1 MDLTTPLEALL
12 TQLEA
17 AGLFASMDPAAVN
30 TPGGWLAIDEL
41 RVHNVAGNLQL
52 RCSLYLITDDTDPLR
67 AVAKLAELHT
77 TALTVLTPDGP
88 VLTQGVV
95 LPDTPTPLPALRVP
109 VYLYTE
115 SE

>member
-1 MDLTTPLEALL
+1 MDLSTPLTELLAAL
-12 TQLEA
+12 ESA
-17 AGLFASMDPAAVN
+17 DVFASMDPAAVN
-30 TPGGWLAIDEL
+30 TPGGWLAVDEL
-41 RVHNVAGNLQL
+41 RPATVAGGLQL
-52 RCSLYLITDDTDPLR
+52 RCSLYLIANDADPLR
-67 AVAKLAELHT
+67 AVTKLAELHT
-77 TALTVLTPDGP
+77 KTLTVLTPDGP